1 MNFEDIPESKPVFD
15 EPAVKAVFAE
25 TGLPLAQGRTIR
37 ELGDSLEDI
46 ARQHYWNEF
55 HPPDPD
61 RESDI
66 IRFDAIADAS
76 VTPSRLKYRL
86 IAIEQSS
93 KRVFAGSSRRPL
105 AEKLEQLLKRLGR
118 HKNGSPM
125 TLSGTEATGHGGSE
139 RSAVWLCLIRA
150 VAATEAPPKG
160 YRPGTDGRPWTSQRL
175 ESDIQALVGLIQS
188 PDKGRK
194 YADAAARA
202 IHGWARRSIPIV
214 GRLVTSNRARH
225 HGNVALDITLSNLGT
240 EYGKAFGKNP
250 SLYRSSSQGHLRI
263 PNAWLRFLLAVL
275 ERVLPP
281 KELPSLTAL
290 DERWRRLKY
299 SKRKISF

>member
-105 AEKLEQLLKRLGR
+105 AEKLEELLKRLGR

-125 TLSGTEATGHGGSE
+125 THSGTGGRRCGRAPGGRGSPE
-139 RSAVWLCLIRA
+139 IRGSTPCKANYPCTAVNDAEPRRAAGSRAGRRRSRKAVVECMAESRQEHRWAIRTPSSTDA
-150 VAATEAPPKG
+150 S
-160 YRPGTDGRPWTSQRL
+160 RPMQLP
-175 ESDIQALVGLIQS
+175 
-188 PDKGRK
+188 
-194 YADAAARA
+194 DAARFRICSA
-202 IHGWARRSIPIV
+202 I
-214 GRLVTSNRARH
+214 
-225 HGNVALDITLSNLGT
+225 
-240 EYGKAFGKNP
+240 
-250 SLYRSSSQGHLRI
+250 
-263 PNAWLRFLLAVL
+263 
-275 ERVLPP
+275 
-281 KELPSLTAL
+281 
-290 DERWRRLKY
+290 
-299 SKRKISF
+299 